1 VPRAIPSSRSASARW
16 SSTSR
21 SFSACSRASRAA
33 SSRCHLQQ
41 PVTVRV
47 IYIINQVVKIVSKQ
61 LVRGIIKAC
70 KSKRAIPIRI
80 AANRQR
86 RQSPSHTMFRLP
98 NHPATLAHCHACHTV
113 TLSCMPHGHVH
124 PTAMHTRLRCTP
136 DCDAPQTAMHTRLPC
151 KPPCHT
157 HVACCSSSPRRSA
170 CRDSVPCDRRALRS
184 AVSASARAESSLEN
198 CHEWQWIESCQVCCQ
213 ELPGVS
219 GVSGVCQ
226 VYQEWQCDSVSGV
239 LMSCQGVRSC
249 QECQE
254 PLSRSAY
261 TAFDCQRIVNNQQQN
276 QCACMPASNCN
287 DI

>member
-1 VPRAIPSSRSASARW
+1 MRNAHGLASPACATHASTMPLAVAAARPLDVAVAVPRAIPSSRSASARW

-157 HVACCSSSPRRSA
+157 SHAAPRAPGAAPAGTLCRATGAHCARRSA
-170 CRDSVPCDRRALRS
+170 PQRGLRARSKTVTSGSGLR
-184 AVSASARAESSLEN
+184 VARCVARS
-198 CHEWQWIESCQVCCQ
+198 CPVCQVCQ
-213 ELPGVS
+213 ECVRCIRS
-219 GVSGVCQ
+219 G
-226 VYQEWQCDSVSGV
+226 SVTA
-239 LMSCQGVRSC
+239 C
-249 QECQE
+249 QEC
-254 PLSRSAY
+254 S
-261 TAFDCQRIVNNQQQN
+261 
-276 QCACMPASNCN
+276 
-287 DI
+287 

>member
-86 RQSPSHTMFRLP
+86 RQSPSHNMCSGRPTTQPHWHTAM
-98 NHPATLAHCHACHTV
+98 HTTLAHCHAHYTG
-113 TLSCMPHGHVH
+113 TLPCMPHWH
-124 PTAMHTRLRCTP
+124 TAMHATRPCTP
-136 DCDAPQTAMHTRLPC
+136 DCDAPQTAMHPRLRCTPDC
-151 KPPCHT
+151 DAHHT
-157 HVACCSSSPRRSA
+157 AMQTTLPHPRRMLFLEPPPQRLQGLCA
-170 CRDSVPCDRRALRS
+170 VRQARIALGGQR
-184 AVSASARAESSLEN
+184 
-198 CHEWQWIESCQVCCQ
+198 
-213 ELPGVS
+213 
-219 GVSGVCQ
+219 
-226 VYQEWQCDSVSGV
+226 
-239 LMSCQGVRSC
+239 
-249 QECQE
+249 
-254 PLSRSAY
+254 LSEG
-261 TAFDCQRIVNNQQQN
+261 
-276 QCACMPASNCN
+276 
-287 DI
+287 